1 MKKALNIFMAITIL
15 AGFVWSCSDDD
26 EDSLFRLQ
34 VDNTNVTITS
44 VNIPVILTIISG
56 NEGYT
61 VHSNDQ
67 GIVTAELSGISVILK
82 GVGEG
87 TTRVFVSDK
96 EKRSVAIQVTVSFTL
111 PTSEFLNWNG
121 IIKDFDKPGEYGI
134 SILSG
139 KVALTDLASENE
151 DRKQIILSWSGGMTV
166 GEKTNGKLKSITPDG
181 VEEAI
186 SFTSLKI
193 IRADDLGTYI
203 VFTDGSRSGE
213 LFFLK

>member
-1 MKKALNIFMAITIL
+1 MKKALNIFLVVTML
-15 AGFVWSCSDDD
+15 AGFIWSCSDDD
-26 EDSLFRLQ
+26 KDSLAILQ

-44 VNIPVILTIISG
+44 VNTPVILNITSG

-61 VHSNDQ
+61 VQSNDQ
-67 GIVTAELSGISVILK
+67 GIVTAELSGTSIILK
-82 GVGEG
+82 GVREG

-111 PTSEFLNWNG
+111 PTSEFFNWNG
-121 IIKDFDKPGEYGI
+121 IIKDFDRPGTYGI
-134 SILSG
+134 SILPG
-139 KVALTDLASENE
+139 KVALTDLVAEIE
-151 DRKQIILSWSGGMTV
+151 DRKQIVLSWSGGNSV
-166 GEKTNGKLKSITPDG
+166 GDKTNGKLKTIVPDG
-181 VEEAI
+181 VEEVI

-213 LFFLK
+213 LFFHK

>member
-1 MKKALNIFMAITIL
+1 MKKALNIFLVVTML
-15 AGFVWSCSDDD
+15 AGFIWSCSDDD
-26 EDSLFRLQ
+26 KDSLAILQ
-34 VDNTNVTITS
+34 VDNTNVTIIS
-44 VNIPVILTIISG
+44 VNTPVILNITSG

-67 GIVTAELSGISVILK
+67 GIVTAELSGTSIILK

-87 TTRVFVSDK
+87 TTRVFVTDK

-111 PTSEFLNWNG
+111 PTSEFFNWNG

-139 KVALTDLASENE
+139 KVALTDLAWAE
-151 DRKQIILSWSGGMTV
+151 RKQTVLSWSGGMTV
-166 GEKTNGKLKSITPDG
+166 GDKTNGKLKIITPDG
-181 VEEAI
+181 VEESI
-186 SFTSLKI
+186 SLTSLKI